1 MADMILEQDKAV
13 GYLTATLRAGVWAV
27 RYMLNLPEYLNLMG
41 LDSIPVDMEAPN
53 EQQSYPYVHVMY
65 KNRGISPTSLK
76 ESHWGEILENGVK
89 NVNEFAIYKFIGDFT
104 LNIYATTILERETI
118 ADIIIGALAID
129 PRFRQK
135 LLDNPYIGLTP
146 NMDTFDTL
154 NSNESWGTPWSA
166 EAMTAF
172 RQCNFSVIGEFV
184 WRKVTPV
191 QFITSIMIRGDI
203 SEAL

>member
-1 MADMILEQDKAV
+1 MANMILEADKAV
-13 GYLTATLRAGVWAV
+13 GYLTATLRAGVWAT
-27 RYMLNLPEYLNLMG
+27 RYMLNLPEYLQLMG

-53 EQQSYPYVHVMY
+53 ENQRYPYVHVMY
-65 KNRGISPTSLK
+65 RNRGILPCSLK
-76 ESHWGEILENGVK
+76 ESHWDKYVEMARERE
-89 NVNEFAIYKFIGDFT
+89 NEFAMYKFTGEFT

-118 ADIIIGALAID
+118 ADVIIGALAVD
-129 PRFRQK
+129 QRFRQK
-135 LLDNPYIGLTP
+135 LLDNPYVGMTP

-172 RQCNFSVIGEFV
+172 RQCSFSVVGEFV

-191 QFITSIMIRGDI
+191 QFITAMNVEANII
-203 SEAL
+203 EAL